1 MSTYITNKSPFPL
14 PTLLFM
20 ETRDRFVKESAV
32 TDFHEAQKHIVKKV
46 VYEGAYHELFSE
58 ANEIRSHALTTLF
71 DFIDV
76 DESKMTER
84 TFDTTTV
91 DFSNVVDETL
101 IVEKKSLASTF
112 LTAAVSSLIIL
123 GLGRKYGVI

>member
-1 MSTYITNKSPFPL
+1 
-14 PTLLFM
+14 M